1 MGSRQGNDN
10 KGQFFAADPNNVSA
24 MAQRDVNYSG
34 GRTSNP
40 ALLTLVGL
48 TIRGL
53 VVGPLEHWS
62 DGTVWDI
69 NNSRALVPGSDFDTA
84 LLNRSGF

>member
-1 MGSRQGNDN
+1 MGSRQGNDS
-10 KGQFFAADPNNVSA
+10 KGSFFNADTNNASA

-34 GRTSNP
+34 GPTANP
-40 ALLTLVGL
+40 ALRTLVGL

-53 VVGPLEHWS
+53 VVGPLEHWA
-62 DGTVWDI
+62 DGTVWDTG
-69 NNSRALVPGSDFDTA
+69 NNRALVPGSDFDTA